1 MENKISC
8 AVIKDL
14 LPTYLDE
21 LTSEESNQMIQAHIN
36 ECNECRATLENMRA
50 PEIDENQ
57 IEIEKKE
64 IDFLKK
70 NKEYLEAVLGITIGI
85 AIFIVIVVLIFA
97 FGRYSIKKRNEA
109 KPANISEI
117 EEYHART
124 DYEPANMSILDG
136 NYKQISDNNLLS
148 GGTIFIED
156 SSFKIFFDTHTIHS
170 ASSISNDNG
179 DNIFDIMTYVYNS
192 NHEEQYLEFSL
203 QKIEDDEIAMYIKK
217 SDYKY
222 FKEGDII
229 LFRKY

>member
-1 MENKISC
+1 
-8 AVIKDL
+8 
-14 LPTYLDE
+14 
-21 LTSEESNQMIQAHIN
+21 
-36 ECNECRATLENMRA
+36 MRA
-50 PEIDENQ
+50 PEIDEKQ

-70 NKEYLEAVLGITIGI
+70 NKEHLVAVLGIINGI
-85 AIFIVIVVLIFA
+85 AIFIVIVVLIIA
-97 FGRYSIKKRNEA
+97 FGRYSTPKNNEA
-109 KPANISEI
+109 KPANLSEI
-117 EEYHART
+117 EKYHDRP
-124 DYEPANMSILDG
+124 DYEPADMSILAGD
-136 NYKQISDNNLLS
+136 YKQISDNNLLS

-156 SSFKIFFDTHTIHS
+156 SSFKILFDTHTILS
-170 ASSISNDNG
+170 ASSISSDNG

-229 LFRKY
+229 LFQKY